1 MQRAGGRTADLGR
14 AAARAAVAA
23 LVASCS
29 VLTPAPRAI
38 PAANRPVAELPLQVP
53 HSAADSLRVAP
64 APSDTLPTPRP
75 VQKDST
81 IDVTPTEVVGEATRV
96 FGPLPP
102 KAVVDSA
109 SGGPVWDMDVRSYEG
124 HDRVEHYVRIFS
136 GSAKAPFEKS
146 LQRQSYY
153 APLIN
158 AKLRAAGLPEDLTYL
173 ALIESWYD
181 PQAYS
186 SAAAV
191 GMWQFMSR
199 TARDVGLRVDWWI
212 DERRDPVRS
221 TEGAVRMLRGLRDQ
235 FGGSLYLA
243 AAAYNGGDG
252 RVSRGLALHRSD
264 MAGIVGEDRFFALS
278 EYNYLR
284 PQTRDYVPKLIAAAL
299 VGKEPARYG
308 VRFDS
313 VAPFAFDSVR
323 VGGSVPVAAVAA
335 VTGATLLQMRA
346 LNPHVLRGMTP
357 PGESMWIR
365 VPAGSSANFDEKFD
379 ALEPNERSA
388 LSRVESKKGES
399 MSSIAKKHGF
409 SAKQLAWYN
418 PKVTR
423 LRSGNLAAG
432 QRLLIPTKQTVSAA
446 FDVPDPSIEKY
457 PRHRKASAKKTSAKK
472 SSAKRSSVS
481 KASAK
486 KSTAK
491 APAKKKTPA
500 KKPTSAKK
508 LAAKP

>member
-1 MQRAGGRTADLGR
+1 MRRAGSQVKELGR
-14 AAARAAVAA
+14 AVAMVAA
-23 LVASCS
+23 ATLVASCS
-29 VLTPAPRAI
+29 VLVPAPRSAPVVNR
-38 PAANRPVAELPLQVP
+38 PAAEQPVQVP
-53 HSAADSLRVAP
+53 RSLADSLRVAL
-64 APSDTLPTPRP
+64 AVDSASRSRP
-75 VQKDST
+75 VDKDSVV
-81 IDVTPTEVVGEATRV
+81 DVTPTEVVREATRV
-96 FGPLPP
+96 FGPLPT
-102 KAVVDSA
+102 KAAVDSA

-124 HDRVEHYVRIFS
+124 HDRVERYVRIFS
-136 GSAKAPFEKS
+136 GSAKAPFAKS

-153 APLIN
+153 APLIR
-158 AKLRAAGLPEDLTYL
+158 AKLRAGGLPEDLTYL

-181 PQAYS
+181 PHAYS

-199 TARDVGLRVDWWI
+199 TARGVGLRVDWWI

-252 RVSRGLALHRSD
+252 RVSRGLAMHRSE
-264 MAGIVGEDRFFALS
+264 MAGVEGEDRFFALS

-308 VRFDS
+308 LTFDT
-313 VAPFAFDSVR
+313 VAPFAYDSVR

-335 VTGATLLQMRA
+335 VTGATLAQMRE
-346 LNPHVLRGMTP
+346 LNSHLLRGMTP
-357 PGESMWIR
+357 PGESMWMR
-365 VPAGSSANFDEKFD
+365 VPVRAATNFDEKFD
-379 ALEPNERSA
+379 ALEPNERA
-388 LSRVESKKGES
+388 AITRMESKQGES
-399 MSSIAKKHGF
+399 MSSIAKKHGL

-423 LRSGNLAAG
+423 LKSGKLAAG
-432 QRLLIPTKQTVSAA
+432 QRILVPTKQTVSAA

-457 PRHRKASAKKTSAKK
+457 PRRSRASAKKAKAKK
-472 SSAKRSSVS
+472 GSLS
-481 KASAK
+481 KATTK
-486 KSTAK
+486 KSGAKATVKKK
-491 APAKKKTPA
+491 APAKKA
-500 KKPTSAKK
+500 PTKR
-508 LAAKP
+508 